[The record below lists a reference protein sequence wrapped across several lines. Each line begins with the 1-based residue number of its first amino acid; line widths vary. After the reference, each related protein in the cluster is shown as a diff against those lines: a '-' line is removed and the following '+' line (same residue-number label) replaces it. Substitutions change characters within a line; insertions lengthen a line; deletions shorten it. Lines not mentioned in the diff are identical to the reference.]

1 MTNRKCAAI
10 AERLDLLAEQMRETA
25 VVIGGNRSATPAR
38 PHIVSTAIAARERS
52 LMLRGRLAES
62 DRAIHVAGQ
71 LDSAVETLNE
81 WADTQPDRRLDA
93 IRAHSLCAMARFVEA
108 NARELRS

>member
-1 MTNRKCAAI
+1 MS
-10 AERLDLLAEQMRETA
+10 ERLSLLADQMRETA
-25 VVIGGNRSATPAR
+25 AVIGGNRSANPAR

-52 LMLRGRLAES
+52 LMLRGSLAES

-93 IRAHSLCAMARFVEA
+93 IRAHSLGAMARFVDA
-108 NARELRS
+108 NAEELRA